1 MWRNDESTIKA
12 SEKTKQKKVHFFA
25 KTRYLGRRWKAFGL
39 IYHLFFILFY
49 FFGWKRIWLS
59 GCEPVSGQCGL
70 FPSLDLA
77 WRQRRCKRFRYLF
90 WRGMV
95 KASINSSRADWGPLK
110 RVLRHPRCASL
121 ATRHR
126 HRPLRGSSFMSTIS
140 NGMEWTDGC
149 SSLHNSTAARHPTTL
164 TYQLHLISALN
175 STHQPRAL
183 PQYCLHERGLMITA
197 REPMMKQ

>member
-49 FFGWKRIWLS
+49 FFGWKRIWLF
-59 GCEPVSGQCGL
+59 GCKPVSGQCGL

-126 HRPLRGSSFMSTIS
+126 HRPLRGSSSHVNHFKW
-140 NGMEWTDGC
+140 NGMDEWMLIVAQQH
-149 SSLHNSTAARHPTTL
+149 SSTTFYHSHLSTAPQLSTELHSPTSGATP
-164 TYQLHLISALN
+164 I
-175 STHQPRAL
+175 L
-183 PQYCLHERGLMITA
+183 PA
-197 REPMMKQ
+197 